1 MLNWFVT
8 LRRPSTAWASLTAL
22 AVGAALP
29 TGISAQPIQRISAT
43 VAALSAYTTFFHSRP
58 VLLRARAEGDLRDV
72 FVTDG
77 ERQIR
82 ALNVAAPAPGE
93 DPELLEI
100 EGTFWDVGRLQP
112 DDSRLD
118 TFLIGQL
125 SERLFNRR
133 WPVSGEL
140 MLLIA
145 DETQRADEP
154 ESPTIQAITLEP
166 SRYLDRPV
174 TVIGRFRGRNLYGDL
189 PEAPR
194 TSQYDFVLQSG
205 NAAVWVV
212 DKEPRGDGFKLDV
225 MARVDTGRWLQ
236 VTGLV
241 TGDEQLVEITAT
253 ELEQVERP
261 ARLAPTL
268 VTEDLRGPG
277 PSPAVIFSTPTPDD
291 TAVATDVLI
300 RLQFSRDMD
309 DESFEGNVEVD
320 YLGAPVDDEP
330 LEFAVE
336 YRGRNRVLSVTLEE
350 PLRQYAT
357 LTVALGDGILAAD
370 GATLVPY
377 ALSFSTGGS

>member
-1 MLNWFVT
+1 MT

-22 AVGAALP
+22 AIGAALP
-29 TGISAQPIQRISAT
+29 AGISAQPVQRISAT

-77 ERQIR
+77 ERQIL
-82 ALNVAAPAPGE
+82 ALNVTAPAPGE

-118 TFLIGQL
+118 TFLIRQL

-145 DETQRADEP
+145 DATQRAADP
-154 ESPTIQAITLEP
+154 ESPTIQAISLEP

-189 PEAPR
+189 PEAPG

-205 NAAVWVV
+205 NAAIWVV

-241 TGDEQLVEITAT
+241 TGDEQLVEIAAT

-268 VTEDLRGPG
+268 VTEDRRPG
-277 PSPAVIFSTPTPDD
+277 PSPEVIFSTPTPDD
-291 TAVATDVLI
+291 TAVGTDVLV

-320 YLGAPVDDEP
+320 YLGAQADDEP

-336 YRGRNRVLSVTLEE
+336 YRGRNRVLSVTLDE

-357 LTVALGDGILAAD
+357 LTVTLGDGILAAD

>member
-8 LRRPSTAWASLTAL
+8 LRRPSTAWASLIAL

-29 TGISAQPIQRISAT
+29 SGISAQPIQRISAT

-145 DETQRADEP
+145 DETQRAAEP

-174 TVIGRFRGRNLYGDL
+174 TVIGRFRGRNLYCDL

-194 TSQYDFVLQSG
+194 TCQYDCLLQSDHRDRTRTSG
-205 NAAVWVV
+205 APGETRA
-212 DKEPRGDGFKLDV
+212 DSGHRG
-225 MARVDTGRWLQ
+225 
-236 VTGLV
+236 
-241 TGDEQLVEITAT
+241 
-253 ELEQVERP
+253 P
-261 ARLAPTL
+261 ARPWPLAGGHLLDP
-268 VTEDLRGPG
+268 DPGRHRRGHRRADS
-277 PSPAVIFSTPTPDD
+277 SP
-291 TAVATDVLI
+291 VLA
-300 RLQFSRDMD
+300 
-309 DESFEGNVEVD
+309 GH
-320 YLGAPVDDEP
+320 G
-330 LEFAVE
+330 
-336 YRGRNRVLSVTLEE
+336 
-350 PLRQYAT
+350 
-357 LTVALGDGILAAD
+357 
-370 GATLVPY
+370 
-377 ALSFSTGGS
+377 

>member
-1 MLNWFVT
+1 MLNCFVT
-8 LRRPSTAWASLTAL
+8 LRWPFTAWASLIAL

-29 TGISAQPIQRISAT
+29 ADVSAQPGQRISAT
-43 VAALSAYTTFFHSRP
+43 VAALSAYTTFFHGRP

-118 TFLIGQL
+118 TFLIRQL

-145 DETQRADEP
+145 DETQRAAEP
-154 ESPTIQAITLEP
+154 ESPTIQAISLEP

-189 PEAPR
+189 PEAPG

-205 NAAVWVV
+205 NAAIWVV

-241 TGDEQLVEITAT
+241 TGDEQLVEIAAT
-253 ELEQVERP
+253 ELAQVERP

-268 VTEDLRGPG
+268 VTEDRRRG
-277 PSPAVIFSTPTPDD
+277 PSPEVIFSTPSPDD
-291 TAVATDVLI
+291 TAVGTDVLI

-320 YLGAPVDDEP
+320 YLGAQADDAP

-336 YRGRNRVLSVTLEE
+336 YQGRNRVLSVTLEE

-357 LTVALGDGILAAD
+357 LTVTLGDGILAAD